1 MFDWIVLGSYFDAL
15 LLTPHIT
22 YFKKNADKIILVTL
36 IWVQAN
42 QNMSG
47 LGLFLT
53 KPDGFFTAFA
63 FLL

>member
-1 MFDWIVLGSYFDAL
+1 M
-15 LLTPHIT
+15 
-22 YFKKNADKIILVTL
+22 VTL

-53 KPDGFFTAFA
+53 KPDGFSTAFA